1 MESFFPRKE
10 IVMTLPQGLAQGV
23 WTLDLA
29 HSEIGFTVR
38 HAGISKVRGRFTDAA
53 AEARVGPSLAEST
66 LHATVNTASFESG
79 DANRDA
85 HVKGPDFFDVEQF
98 PELTF
103 VATGVEGD
111 GEDYT
116 VSGDLTIRG
125 VTKPVEVEVEFT
137 GVAVDPFGATRAGF
151 TGETEISRK
160 EFGLTWNAALEA
172 GGVLV
177 SDKVKINLDAALV
190 KQA

>member
-1 MESFFPRKE
+1 
-10 IVMTLPQGLAQGV
+10 MTLPQGLTEGV
-23 WTLDLA
+23 WKLDQA

-38 HAGISKVRGRFTDAA
+38 HAGISKVRGRFTDAG
-53 AEARVGPSLAEST
+53 AEARVGSTLADST
-66 LHATVNTASFESG
+66 LHATVKTASFNSG
-79 DANRDA
+79 EANRDA

-98 PELTF
+98 PEMTF

-111 GEDYT
+111 GEEYT
-116 VSGDLTIRG
+116 LTGDLTIRG

-151 TGETEISRK
+151 TGEAEISRK

-177 SDKVKINLDAALV
+177 SDKVKISLDAALI
-190 KQA
+190 KQS